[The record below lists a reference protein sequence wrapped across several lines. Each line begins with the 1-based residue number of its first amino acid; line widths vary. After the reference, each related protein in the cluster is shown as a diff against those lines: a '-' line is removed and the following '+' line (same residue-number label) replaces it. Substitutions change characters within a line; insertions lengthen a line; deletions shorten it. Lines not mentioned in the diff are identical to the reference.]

1 MKRLI
6 GVLIRLLF
14 CIFISIPG
22 FTDETDILEP
32 QVDFEFIVITN
43 NQTKTV
49 TVDLTLPVD
58 VKFIPVM
65 VIGSGGGGE
74 VVPGLDISMNR
85 LDTKNELV
93 GIMQI
98 GTGIPSFDYRWGFTP
113 VTLNLSTIKIT
124 NGGFIF
130 IVTGGYFTSQ
140 GAHKYKVTVKFGP
153 KSTNPIW

>member
-6 GVLIRLLF
+6 GVLISLLF

-58 VKFIPVM
+58 VK
-65 VIGSGGGGE
+65 
-74 VVPGLDISMNR
+74 
-85 LDTKNELV
+85 
-93 GIMQI
+93 
-98 GTGIPSFDYRWGFTP
+98 
-113 VTLNLSTIKIT
+113 LSLIHI
-124 NGGFIF
+124 
-130 IVTGGYFTSQ
+130 
-140 GAHKYKVTVKFGP
+140 
-153 KSTNPIW
+153 